1 MLNRKFT
8 TFNSRTNHSRD
19 VVRHTMDILMTSI
32 NNNILQSLP
41 IIIIGLIMVA
51 IGIYGFIL
59 PSIKCAKKNLTHY
72 ANKKI
77 LPIQTVEIFA
87 LIVMPILGYIFLYI
101 FKEEAELLDW
111 NYIVSIWVLTAVNIY
126 FYFFSRKNKFST
138 GPLTLVVI
146 PSMLIIGIIIAII
159 QFIHF
164 SPFLLYGSAFMIIF
178 PLFSIFVFP
187 IFSLIQSV
195 ILLSTEL
202 YSVLQL
208 NKQIVLNSNNKSK
221 IIEKLANFYFGKNAL
236 IAQLLTFPI
245 FLTVAQFLF
254 IILTEKPDSIIQAFL
269 ESSDGIFSQGIN
281 DNKRPPQPEY
291 ICTIAA
297 YGNSRMVKP
306 LHYGIRGGK
315 VIRVTRQLKICN
327 AFEEVMEEKYP
338 KTQRFL
344 RKQYDNLQIPIDKWK
359 TVTIVSNIL
368 YIIIKPMEWF
378 FLIILYLV
386 CKNPETKIG
395 KQYLQFNIKNQ
406 IFNNGL
412 KLNFKS

>member
-1 MLNRKFT
+1 
-8 TFNSRTNHSRD
+8 
-19 VVRHTMDILMTSI
+19 MTSI

-41 IIIIGLIMVA
+41 VIITGLIMVA
-51 IGIYGFIL
+51 IGVFGFIL
-59 PSIKCAKKNLTHY
+59 PSIRCAKKNIKHFT
-72 ANKKI
+72 NKKF
-77 LPIQTVEIFA
+77 LPVQKVEIFA
-87 LIVMPILGYIFLYI
+87 LIVMPILGYVFLY
-101 FKEEAELLDW
+101 FFREEAELLDW
-111 NYIVSIWVLTAVNIY
+111 NYILSIWILTALNIY
-126 FYFFSRKNKFST
+126 FYFFSRSNKFSA
-138 GPLTLVVI
+138 GPLTLVII
-146 PSMLIIGIIIAII
+146 PSILISGIIIAII

-164 SPFLLYGSAFMIIF
+164 SSFLVYGSAFLIIF

-208 NKQIVLNSNNKSK
+208 NKQKVLNSKNKNK
-221 IIEKLANFYFGKNAL
+221 VIEKLANFYFGKNAL

-245 FLTVAQFLF
+245 FITVAQFLF
-254 IILTEKPDSIIQAFL
+254 TILTEKPDSLIQAFL

-359 TVTIVSNIL
+359 TVTTVSNIL
-368 YIIIKPMEWF
+368 YLIIKPMEWF

-395 KQYLQFNIKNQ
+395 KQYLQINVKNQ
-406 IFNNGL
+406 GFNNGL
-412 KLNFKS
+412 QLNYKS